1 MERDAP
7 ARATNALTI
16 GTIVAFVAALWFGP
30 HLFLQ
35 AGFIPARFG
44 MALGLPAVPFA
55 LTPLTATLLHAGWLH
70 LGFNLLMLVYCGR
83 LVEGVIGPRRLL
95 MLYILGAY
103 GAALGQY
110 LVDPVS
116 TSPMVGASGAISAVV
131 AAYALMFGRDVS
143 RIGPI
148 PGLVVRAL
156 WLAGAWIAIQWLVGL
171 ASGAGLPNI
180 ATAAH
185 VGGFVTGLLA
195 VTPLMLRQSR
205 AIRRRPR

>member
-1 MERDAP
+1 MEREAP

-16 GTIVAFVAALWFGP
+16 ATIVAFIAAMWLGP
-30 HLFLQ
+30 HLFVQ
-35 AGFIPARFG
+35 AGFIPARFA

-55 LTPLTATLLHAGWLH
+55 LTPLTATLLHAGWIH
-70 LGFNLLMLVYCGR
+70 LGFNLVMLVYCGKM
-83 LVEGVIGPRRLL
+83 VEGVVGAGRLL
-95 MLYILGAY
+95 MLYVLGAY

-110 LVDPVS
+110 LADPVS
-116 TSPMVGASGAISAVV
+116 ISPMVGASGAISAVV

-143 RIGPI
+143 RAGPI
-148 PGLVVRAL
+148 PGLVVHAL
-156 WLAGAWIAIQWLVGL
+156 WLAAAWIAIQWLLGH
-171 ASGAGLPNI
+171 ASGNGIPNI

-205 AIRRRPR
+205 TIRRGR